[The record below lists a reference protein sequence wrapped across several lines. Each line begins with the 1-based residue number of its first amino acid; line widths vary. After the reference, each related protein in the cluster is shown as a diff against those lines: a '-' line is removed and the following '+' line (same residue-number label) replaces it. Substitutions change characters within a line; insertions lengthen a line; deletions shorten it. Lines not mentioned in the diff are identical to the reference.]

1 VPGSRSSTG
10 ARSRYRLA
18 PGPSRCLPGGPFVSP
33 PRRSQADAARAAS
46 PPRPARAAQPY
57 RPLCSRAGRSI
68 ADGDMVGLRLMNQPG
83 PCAGR
88 LAFVSARDAQTARAW
103 PWPVSAWWTPV
114 RSPPGRS
121 QADAA
126 RAASPPY
133 PARAAQTVYMVW
145 VSTSFGWPR
154 RGAWPRF
161 APAAF
166 ASSSPGS
173 SPQSMETAPATG
185 DPPPARPRPDSS
197 WRWPE
202 RSGIE
207 PEMPLLRPGAS
218 TIPPACDSASWRR
231 RHRERGQAA

>member
-1 VPGSRSSTG
+1 MTWTATSFSVILRLRLTNQPGYMCVPGSRSSTG
-10 ARSRYRLA
+10 ARSPYRLA
-18 PGPSRCLPGGPFVSP
+18 PGPSRCLPGGLFVSP

-126 RAASPPY
+126 RVASPPY

-145 VSTSFGWPR
+145 VSTSLARCRSASAATQWNSARRRCSFTSPTPR
-154 RGAWPRF
+154 R
-161 APAAF
+161 
-166 ASSSPGS
+166 
-173 SPQSMETAPATG
+173 T
-185 DPPPARPRPDSS
+185 
-197 WRWPE
+197 E
-202 RSGIE
+202 RSC
-207 PEMPLLRPGAS
+207 AS
-218 TIPPACDSASWRR
+218 
-231 RHRERGQAA
+231 AAW